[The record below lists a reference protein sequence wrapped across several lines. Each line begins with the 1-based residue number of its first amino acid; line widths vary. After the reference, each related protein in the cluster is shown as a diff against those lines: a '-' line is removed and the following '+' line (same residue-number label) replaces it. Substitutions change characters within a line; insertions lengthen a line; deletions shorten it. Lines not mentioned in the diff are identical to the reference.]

1 MMAADNLPRIR
12 ERAYQIWEQ
21 EGRPIGRHVDHWLRA
36 EQELV
41 AKNAVEFEF
50 RQMMRAF
57 RSGIISET
65 TVERVMTDLEQRALS
80 MTRVFTQTGGLL
92 DRVEF

>member
-1 MMAADNLPRIR
+1 MMDADNLPRIR

-21 EGRPIGRHVDHWLRA
+21 EGRPIGRHVDHWRRA

-80 MTRVFTQTGGLL
+80 ITRVFTQTGRPSGQS
-92 DRVEF
+92 